1 VLDLCFSVSYS
12 VAVFSH
18 FIFLSARRKTSHLM
32 HGTILYA
39 GKYVNG
45 ATIVVDGGLWLSRPR
60 HIPKEE
66 VKALSKV
73 VERKVRT
80 SSVGMPSSKL

>member
-1 VLDLCFSVSYS
+1 
-12 VAVFSH
+12 
-18 FIFLSARRKTSHLM
+18 M